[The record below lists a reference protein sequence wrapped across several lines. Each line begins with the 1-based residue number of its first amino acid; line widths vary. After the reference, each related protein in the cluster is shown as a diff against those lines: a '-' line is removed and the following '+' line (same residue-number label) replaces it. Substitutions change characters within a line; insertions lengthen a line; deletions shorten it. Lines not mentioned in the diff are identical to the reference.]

1 MQPTDWSQLRW
12 GQRALALGLAAL
24 LVGSAFTSV
33 AAAAPAF
40 GVRTADVSAT
50 TATVGENVTVS
61 AEVVNVGDQGG
72 GFTFEFQR
80 NGTDYG
86 TTWTTFE
93 SQRVRNVRPD
103 ERRAANATLQ
113 FDRPGTYALRVSG
126 KKAGIVTVQAS
137 RARVES
143 ENDTQRRIDVRANGV
158 SATESTEFAIQPS
171 NRSFALQR
179 WSTTTGQSSF
189 QQYLTEYTNRS
200 GIPGA
205 VPSPAQATLLG
216 GIDFESGDG
225 FTESTMRIGVSN
237 SVLANSTLA
246 PEAVT
251 VYQRNGETWEPLST
265 SVAAD
270 GANRTVYEA
279 TATRGTTYAV
289 GRINPDVAIENTSY
303 RSTVRGA
310 SARLYVDA
318 QVRNRAPVA
327 GTFRAEMRVNGET
340 VNTTTV
346 AVPGNGTAD
355 ISLSHDVTES
365 GQYRLAVNETTV
377 GSVFIP
383 TGQLSEQQQTD
394 PSEQS
399 PAATGSGPLGDDEQ
413 PLDAV
418 PATVLGVNTVYLVG
432 GLVIALGAFVAILL
446 LLRRGGDGGGG
457 RPDDFDPW

>member
-1 MQPTDWSQLRW
+1 MRW
-12 GQRALALGLAAL
+12 GQRALALGLVVL

-50 TATVGENVTVS
+50 TVTVGENVTVS
-61 AEVVNVGDQGG
+61 AEVVNVGDTGG
-72 GFTFEFQR
+72 GFTFEFKR

-86 TTWTTFE
+86 TRWTTFE
-93 SQRVRNVRPD
+93 SQRVRDVGPN
-103 ERRAANATLQ
+103 ERREANTTLQ
-113 FDRPGTYALRVSG
+113 FDRPGTYEFRVNNQ
-126 KKAGIVTVQAS
+126 KAGIVTVQAS
-137 RARVES
+137 RARVAS
-143 ENDTQRRIDVRANGV
+143 ENGTQRRIDIRANGV
-158 SATESTEFAIQPS
+158 SATESTAFAIQSS

-179 WSTTTGQSSF
+179 WSTTTGQSAF

-200 GIPGA
+200 EMPGA

-216 GIDFESGDG
+216 VVDFESEDG
-225 FTESTMRIGVSN
+225 FEESTMQVGVN
-237 SVLANSTLA
+237 DAALANSTLA
-246 PEAVT
+246 GDEVT
-251 VYQRNGETWEPLST
+251 VYQRDGETWEPLST

-279 TATRGTTYAV
+279 TAIRGTTYAV
-289 GRINPDVAIENTSY
+289 GHINPDIAIENTSY
-303 RSTVRGA
+303 GSTVRGT

-318 QVRNRAPVA
+318 RVRNGAPVA
-327 GTFRAEMRVNGET
+327 GTYRAAMRVNGET

-346 AVPGNGTAD
+346 TVPGNGTAD

-365 GQYRLAVNETTV
+365 GQYRLAVNETNA

-383 TGQLSEQQQTD
+383 AGQLSDQRQTGS
-394 PSEQS
+394 SEQGDG
-399 PAATGSGPLGDDEQ
+399 TTSGPLADDGQ
-413 PLDAV
+413 PLDVV

-457 RPDDFDPW
+457 GGGRPDDFDPW